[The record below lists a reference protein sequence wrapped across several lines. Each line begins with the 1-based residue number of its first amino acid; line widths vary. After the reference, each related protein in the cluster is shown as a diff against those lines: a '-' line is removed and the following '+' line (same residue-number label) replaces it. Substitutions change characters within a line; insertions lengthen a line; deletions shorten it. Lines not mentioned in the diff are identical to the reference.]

1 MPTWLKVLLVSLV
14 LLLILLAGAVGG
26 GLYLWRQYGRGMVE
40 SGVRSAS
47 EGREFGAKTSDRIC
61 VEEAVA
67 RHKNSRGFGERV
79 RVNIFL
85 RGCLEASAQTVGF
98 CEAVPGATEFSESL
112 NWQLRQCHEHGLT
125 TETQCQ
131 QLFSQVQQFCA
142 ARRREHGSE
151 PE

>member
-1 MPTWLKVLLVSLV
+1 MPTWLKVLLISLV
-14 LLLILLAGAVGG
+14 LLVVLLAGAVGVG
-26 GLYLWRQYGRGMVE
+26 VYLWRQYGRGMVE

-47 EGREFGAKTSDRIC
+47 EGREFGEKTSDRGC
-61 VEEAVA
+61 VEEAVT
-67 RHKNSRGFGERV
+67 RHKNSNGFGDRI
-79 RVNIFL
+79 RINIFL

-98 CEAVPGATEFSESL
+98 CEAVPSASEFTDSL

-142 ARRREHGSE
+142 SRRQQ
-151 PE
+151 PPQ